1 MMEKISD
8 VRPSPI
14 AGTWYSSDPDQLRST
29 VDRYIQKANIPKL
42 PGEVLSLI
50 APHAGYRYSGSV
62 AGHAFKTVKGHS
74 YEHVLVIS
82 PLHQYYPQPILTSGH
97 EAYQTPLG
105 IIPLAKDMLK
115 KIDQSLKEK
124 LGVGLTKIRNDQEHS
139 LEIEL
144 PFLQQAIEG
153 DFSLIPIMLR
163 DQTKT
168 FSKGLGEILAE
179 ILEGK
184 SFLMVASSDLSHF
197 HPESIANRL
206 DQKVLQ
212 AVDDFSPERLFDL
225 KESGGGEACGLA
237 PIATVL
243 WASRALG
250 ADSVTHL
257 KYSTSAESTGDHS
270 SVVGYGASV
279 VTRSS

>member
-29 VDRYIQKANIPKL
+29 VDRYIQKANIPIL
-42 PGEVLSLI
+42 PGEVLALI

-124 LGVGLTKIRNDQEHS
+124 LGAGMTKIRNDQEHS

-257 KYSTSAESTGDHS
+257 KYSNSAESTGDHS
-270 SVVGYGASV
+270 SVVGYGAAV